1 MIFKMVEK
9 VMKNK
14 TVKDQRLKKNKRFE
28 NHRKDIQLY
37 NNYNK
42 VNIRENIEI
51 KNNINNN
58 INIKDRYKD
67 ISLKNLNLSE
77 INSKDKN
84 IKNFELYK
92 NLAKDS
98 LVYTNSNGTI
108 KTLANPLMNEEDKK
122 KLNDYIQEKFQY
134 NSNNSNS
141 KNNINI
147 ENVKF
152 DISNNNNYQ
161 NAKIEQKK
169 KNEDYNILERDIKD
183 YLNDDKNTI
192 KSDDNINTALQK
204 ISNKITIGNGL
215 LFSYMAKIF
224 SILTETL
231 DAIKDGILSLKRSKD
246 N

>member
-1 MIFKMVEK
+1 MSIIISSLTINNSGFGSESLLSRKTFKPLSNQKNIKFNISTNPFEKKDINSNKKKMIFKMVEK

-67 ISLKNLNLSE
+67 ISSKNSNLSE

-84 IKNFELYK
+84 IKNSKLYK

-122 KLNDYIQEKFQY
+122 KLNDYIQAKFQY

-147 ENVKF
+147 EDVKF

-169 KNEDYNILERDIKD
+169 KNEDYNNSMLK
-183 YLNDDKNTI
+183 T
-192 KSDDNINTALQK
+192 K
-204 ISNKITIGNGL
+204 ISI
-215 LFSYMAKIF
+215 Y
-224 SILTETL
+224 
-231 DAIKDGILSLKRSKD
+231 DHDP
-246 N
+246 

>member
-1 MIFKMVEK
+1 MSIAISPLTINNSDVSSESLLSRKTFKPLSNQKNIKFNISTNPFEKKDINSNKKKMIFKMVEK

-42 VNIRENIEI
+42 VNILENIEI

-58 INIKDRYKD
+58 INIRDRHKD
-67 ISLKNLNLSE
+67 ISSKNSNLSE
-77 INSKDKN
+77 INSKNKN
-84 IKNFELYK
+84 DINNSELYK

-98 LVYTNSNGTI
+98 LAYTNSYRTK
-108 KTLANPLMNEEDKK
+108 KTLANSLINEEDKK

-134 NSNNSNS
+134 NSNS

-147 ENVKF
+147 EDVKF

-169 KNEDYNILERDIKD
+169 KNEDYNIL
-183 YLNDDKNTI
+183 
-192 KSDDNINTALQK
+192 
-204 ISNKITIGNGL
+204 
-215 LFSYMAKIF
+215 
-224 SILTETL
+224 
-231 DAIKDGILSLKRSKD
+231 
-246 N
+246 